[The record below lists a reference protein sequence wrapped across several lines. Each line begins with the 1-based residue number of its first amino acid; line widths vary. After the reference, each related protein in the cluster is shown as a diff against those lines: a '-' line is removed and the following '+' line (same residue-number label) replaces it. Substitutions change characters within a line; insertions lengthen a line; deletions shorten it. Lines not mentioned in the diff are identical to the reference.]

1 MLAEKTQKILRL
13 LILRDDVISIVIFT
27 LSHLLPLVHKPPNL
41 TKKMPP
47 KRRLLQALPENSD
60 KDKNHCPMSSK
71 NTSPETKNT
80 TEETAG
86 FFEG

>member
-1 MLAEKTQKILRL
+1 
-13 LILRDDVISIVIFT
+13 
-27 LSHLLPLVHKPPNL
+27 
-41 TKKMPP
+41 MPP